1 MVTWVL
7 REKTLVMTFPDL
19 AARFSLRQ
27 KREYRNAV
35 DVSNL

>member
-19 AARFSLRQ
+19 AARIALRQ
-27 KREYRNAV
+27 RREHRKATDMN
-35 DVSNL
+35 

>member
-19 AARFSLRQ
+19 AARFAPRQ
-27 KREYRNAV
+27 RREYRNAI
-35 DVSNL
+35 DVSNP